1 MSEARKTPEMTVEV
15 TAAALAEMRK
25 ITAEKENQGKA
36 VRVLFRG
43 FG

>member
-1 MSEARKTPEMTVEV
+1 MTEKTTGTGLAVEV
-15 TAAALAEMRK
+15 TA
-25 ITAEKENQGKA
+25 TARNELCQVTSAPENKGKA